1 MLDIEFTIEPFTEG
15 SPGPHVTVAVHAVE
29 SLGVVVEFGPFGSSF
44 SASEQ
49 QAPTIIAALLEAAYG
64 HGATHVSVHVARQES

>member
-1 MLDIEFTIEPFTEG
+1 VLEIEFTIEPFTEG
-15 SPGPHVTVAVHAVE
+15 SPGPHVTVAVDAVE

-49 QAPTIIAALLEAAYG
+49 QTPVIVAALLEAAYG
-64 HGATHVSVHVARQES
+64 HGATHVSVHVARQEP